1 MARVPN
7 EKASKAEAMYHD
19 GMKLVDIARKLDVPP
34 GTVRRWKSTYHWD
47 GNSKKKQNERSD
59 NKSERSDKS
68 ETRHRGGQ
76 IGNNNALK
84 NATYAS
90 EYWKNISDEER
101 AMMADMPTDE
111 EFMLIETL
119 KLATLRE
126 RRYMALLARYNELLK
141 NSPDGMILKEDI
153 RILTKEGKQGIN
165 RQKQTVTAQQTKV
178 DAVEQMQIIESE
190 LTRIQKLKVKT
201 LDSLAKIRAEK
212 STDGDS
218 ELIDDWIK
226 AVEGCEDNE

>member
-7 EKASKAEAMYHD
+7 EKAAKAEAMYHD

-47 GNSKKKQNERSD
+47 GNSK
-59 NKSERSDKS
+59 
-68 ETRHRGGQ
+68 TRHRGGQ

-153 RILTKEGKQGIN
+153 RVLTKESNAFGKCISSKQH
-165 RQKQTVTAQQTKV
+165 QTVTAQQTKV

-190 LTRIQKLKVKT
+190 LTRVQKLKIKT
-201 LDSLAKIRAEK
+201 LESLAKIRAGK
-212 STDGDS
+212 ATDGDS

-226 AVEGCEDNE
+226 AVEGCEDDD

>member
-1 MARVPN
+1 MPN
-7 EKASKAEAMYHD
+7 EKAAKAEAMYHD

-47 GNSKKKQNERSD
+47 GNPKKKQNERSD
-59 NKSERSDKS
+59 NKSERSEKT

-126 RRYMALLARYNELLK
+126 RRYMALLARYNDCLLYT
-141 NSPDGMILKEDI
+141 SPSP
-153 RILTKEGKQGIN
+153 R
-165 RQKQTVTAQQTKV
+165 
-178 DAVEQMQIIESE
+178 
-190 LTRIQKLKVKT
+190 
-201 LDSLAKIRAEK
+201 DS
-212 STDGDS
+212 
-218 ELIDDWIK
+218 
-226 AVEGCEDNE
+226 